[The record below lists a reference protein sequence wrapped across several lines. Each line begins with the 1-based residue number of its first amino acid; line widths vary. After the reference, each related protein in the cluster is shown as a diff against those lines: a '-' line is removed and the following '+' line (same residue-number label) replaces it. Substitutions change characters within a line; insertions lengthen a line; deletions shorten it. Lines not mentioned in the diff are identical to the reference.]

1 MEDPVV
7 FEAIEHIA
15 LITLNRP
22 DRFNAFDEPFI
33 RLLAE
38 RLSKVSRDAHMK
50 GVVLTGAGKAF
61 CAGGDL
67 KALSEAGRPYEETF
81 YNLAA
86 IFHQAI
92 VEIRH
97 MPKPVIAA
105 VNGLSAGGG
114 FSLAL
119 SCDFRVMASSAIMR
133 QAYTTNGLSIDGG
146 GTYSLPRIVGIAKAM
161 EIAAFDRPIT
171 AEQALAWGLATEV
184 CQDGRVTEKAI
195 ALTKRIAH
203 GALSSFAAAKKLIYA
218 SHHTSLEAQLEQE
231 REYLA
236 ACAAHPNGQEG
247 ITAFKEKRNPLYR

>member
-1 MEDPVV
+1 MEDPVL

-38 RLSKVSRDAHMK
+38 RLSKVSRDSQIK

-67 KALSEAGRPYEETF
+67 KALSEVGRPYEETF
-81 YNLAA
+81 YSLAA
-86 IFHQAI
+86 IYHQAI
-92 VEIRH
+92 IEIRH

-119 SCDFRVMASSAIMR
+119 SCDFRIMASSAIMR

-146 GTYSLPRIVGIAKAM
+146 GTYSLPRIIGIAKAM

-171 AEQALAWGLATEV
+171 AEQALAWGLVTEV
-184 CQDGRVTEKAI
+184 CQDDRVMERAFT
-195 ALTKRIAH
+195 LTKKIAQ
-203 GALSSFAAAKKLIYA
+203 GALSSFAASKKLIYA
-218 SHHTSLEAQLEQE
+218 SHQTSLEAQLEQE
-231 REYLA
+231 REHLA

-247 ITAFKEKRNPLYR
+247 ITAFMQKRDPLYR